1 MTRLALAAL
10 LATCAA
16 CTSSQGEDLPDSTIH
31 FHPAASLIREP
42 AQCGVTNPM
51 FQDAD
56 LYDLQL
62 VGDMSQAHPTVISVT
77 FHRTLPETEPLPV
90 DLEPFG
96 LISYSTDQNGNMTDE
111 IYGQVGT
118 LPFQDNSFEWSQS
131 SDVHEVDATA
141 LTDTSFSIDAMPAAD
156 GDAGTFT
163 LRMDFQDGGIY
174 DTRLVEPLTT
184 AQVGCPA
191 G

>member
-1 MTRLALAAL
+1 MTRLALAAVL
-10 LATCAA
+10 LAA
-16 CTSSQGEDLPDSTIH
+16 CTSSQTEDLPDSTIH

-42 AQCGVTNPM
+42 AQCGVSDPM
-51 FQDAD
+51 FEDAD

-62 VGDMSQAHPTVISVT
+62 VGDMTQAHPTVISVA
-77 FHRTLPETEPLPV
+77 FHRTLPQDQPLPV
-90 DLEPFG
+90 DLQPFG
-96 LISYSTDQNGNMTDE
+96 LISYSTDANGNMTDE

-141 LTDTSFSIDAMPAAD
+141 LTGASFVIDAMPAAD

-163 LRMDFQDGGIY
+163 LRMEFEDGGVF
-174 DTRLVEPLTT
+174 DTRLVEPMST
-184 AQVGCPA
+184 AAVGCPA